1 MMEGV
6 ILVWTWER
14 WWSKEGEARRRKMQ
28 GGKREDSEEIEFGFW
43 IWEENWE
50 REEREQ
56 CPKVH
61 NS

>member
-28 GGKREDSEEIEFGFW
+28 GGGDDVVHAFGRLTW
-43 IWEENWE
+43 LHTCTTDMSN
-50 REEREQ
+50 
-56 CPKVH
+56 
-61 NS
+61 